1 MVERAKPAEAIT
13 GELPSALDPP
23 SGCRFRTRC
32 PLAQARCAEEE
43 PPLRPF
49 GDDHLAACHF
59 PLQPVMPGP
68 AELAA
73 AADPAAG

>member
-1 MVERAKPAEAIT
+1 VEQAKPVEVIK

-43 PPLRPF
+43 PPLLPF
-49 GDDHLAACHF
+49 GADHLAACHF
-59 PLQPVMPGP
+59 PLQPVIQAP
-68 AELAA
+68 ELAA
-73 AADPAAG
+73 TADPSAG